1 MEAGLR
7 LRQAMLIN
15 GILFNTEAWHSV
27 NVKDVIELEKVD
39 ETLLRGLL
47 QAHPKIPL
55 EALYLET
62 KSIPIRYILASRRIL
77 YLHNILQKD
86 ENEMIRKIYNIQ
98 KENPTNGDFS
108 ELVKQ
113 DMITIG
119 LDINEDEL
127 MKIPKSRFKRIV
139 KQKIQQQVFSYLNE
153 LKKKHSKMENLHYVS
168 FETAPYLKS
177 PLFNSTDI
185 SLLLALRTR
194 TVRGIRNDFGGLYND
209 KLCPLKCG
217 DTDTLKNVLTCKSLL
232 QKHST
237 TEISNGDIRYEDIF
251 GADIKKQKRITELFK
266 QLLEIRNQILQNCSV
281 NETDP
286 VQSISTL
293 QKFPILSQDIYSV
306 AFGNSNK

>member
-1 MEAGLR
+1 
-7 LRQAMLIN
+7 
-15 GILFNTEAWHSV
+15 
-27 NVKDVIELEKVD
+27 
-39 ETLLRGLL
+39 
-47 QAHPKIPL
+47 
-55 EALYLET
+55 
-62 KSIPIRYILASRRIL
+62 
-77 YLHNILQKD
+77 
-86 ENEMIRKIYNIQ
+86 MIRKIYNIQ

-139 KQKIQQQVFSYLNE
+139 KQKSQQQVCSYLNE

-168 FETAPYLKS
+168 SETAPYLKS
-177 PLFNSTDI
+177 PLFNSTDN

-251 GADIKKQKRITELFK
+251 
-266 QLLEIRNQILQNCSV
+266 
-281 NETDP
+281 
-286 VQSISTL
+286 
-293 QKFPILSQDIYSV
+293 
-306 AFGNSNK
+306 